1 MYACVSACDYMHLG
15 EQYDMAVSAGSGP
28 LWQQNT
34 IQIIIKS
41 FMTHSKL
48 MIFWYNKKFLKA

>member
-1 MYACVSACDYMHLG
+1 MYACVCACDYMRLG

-34 IQIIIKS
+34 IQTIIKS
-41 FMTHSKL
+41 FMTHS
-48 MIFWYNKKFLKA
+48 N